1 VITAAP
7 ILVHLAMALSMAMAL
22 GLSTVVLAAPPVQ
35 PVSPPRETEALLTL
49 HGFGRPVHDAAL
61 DGVALKLTEAVASQ
75 PPARTAPEPVDL
87 LLHIL
92 AAAGITDAQVF
103 PFTLRHRTFVH
114 FAEALPPFLARLDR
128 TKPPTH
134 YGLSTFV
141 RGGQMVTTLV
151 LVHRGVTLGRPIP
164 RQSEP
169 GGFVAL
175 KGDLLR
181 GYFRPRLFVSP
192 PGGARILERPAWTSE
207 RKVDTSVWFDAGPGV
222 YGVEIVAESQY
233 GPVVLH
239 NAEVYVG
246 VPVPNGPVARFEGL
260 GASAYDGPP
269 DLALGRMVNE
279 QRAAHGLPPL
289 RIWPELAQVALAHA
303 AELDE
308 RRILVHATASTGN
321 LKTRLQTRGMR
332 FTLAAENLA
341 DAATPRQALAAF
353 LASPGHKRNLLDP
366 ALTHMGVGV
375 SGRAFVL
382 AMVRLGP

>member
-1 VITAAP
+1 MSTLPSLAFAL
-7 ILVHLAMALSMAMAL
+7 LVA
-22 GLSTVVLAAPPVQ
+22 LAAPPA
-35 PVSPPRETEALLTL
+35 PVSPPRETEALLAL
-49 HGFGRPVHDAAL
+49 HGFGRPQHDAAL
-61 DGVALKLTEAVASQ
+61 DAVASRLTEAVAS
-75 PPARTAPEPVDL
+75 PSASPDAPQPVDL
-87 LLHIL
+87 LLHAL
-92 AAAGITDAQVF
+92 AAAAITDAQVF
-103 PFTLRHRTFVH
+103 PLTLRHRA
-114 FAEALPPFLARLDR
+114 FADFAAALPPFLARLDR

-141 RGGQMVTTLV
+141 RSGQMVTTLI
-151 LVHRGVTLGRPIP
+151 LVHRGVTLQRPLP

-169 GGFVAL
+169 GAFVAL

-222 YGVEIVAESQY
+222 YGVEIVADSQY

-239 NAEVYVG
+239 NAEIHVG
-246 VPVPNGPVARFEGL
+246 VPVPSAPVARFGGL

-289 RIWPELAQVALAHA
+289 RIWPELTQVARAHA

-308 RRILVHATASTGN
+308 RRVLIHATASTGN

-366 ALTHMGVGV
+366 ALTHMGVGL
-375 SGRAFVL
+375 SGRYYVL

>member
-1 VITAAP
+1 MITAAP
-7 ILVHLAMALSMAMAL
+7 ILIHLAVGVALAL
-22 GLSTVVLAAPPVQ
+22 GLATVTFAAPPA
-35 PVSPPRETEALLTL
+35 PPASPPRETEALLAL
-49 HGFGRPVHDAAL
+49 HGFGRPAHEAAL
-61 DGVALKLTEAVASQ
+61 DAVAAKLTEAVAN
-75 PPARTAPEPVDL
+75 PPPSGAPVPADL
-87 LLHIL
+87 LLHTL
-92 AAAGITDAQVF
+92 AAAGVTDAQVF
-103 PFTLRHRTFVH
+103 PFTLRHRTFGD
-114 FAEALPPFLARLDR
+114 FATALPAFLARLDR

-141 RGGQMVTTLV
+141 RSGQMVTSLV
-151 LVHRGVTLGRPIP
+151 LVHRGVTLQRPIP

-169 GGFVAL
+169 GGFVPL

-192 PGGARILERPAWTSE
+192 PGGARVLERPAWTSE
-207 RKVDTSVWFDAGPGV
+207 RKVDTSVWFDAGPGI
-222 YGVEIVAESQY
+222 YGVEIVADSQF

-239 NAEVYVG
+239 NAEVHVG
-246 VPVPNGPVARFEGL
+246 VPVPSGPVARFAGL

-279 QRAAHGLPPL
+279 QRTAHGLPPL
-289 RIWPELAQVALAHA
+289 RIWPELASVALAHA
-303 AELDE
+303 VELDE
-308 RRILVHATASTGN
+308 RRILVHATGSTGN
-321 LKTRLQTRGMR
+321 LQTRLQSRGMR

-366 ALTHMGVGV
+366 ALTHMGIGL
-375 SGRAFVL
+375 SGRYFVL